1 MIAAMTRL
9 RPWLPLLSVLAQL
22 GLVWLGAASIDSSDL
37 QQQPDSWGY
46 FFVVLVLTF
55 LYAGWPVLVILG
67 TALVATLS
75 SSVGTRRA
83 ATVAGAVVAGLVGL
97 AGIGVGVAVGVDGQ
111 VEADTAF
118 AVVCGAAG
126 VVPLVAAVLLLR
138 RLPAAGTVPVG

>member
-1 MIAAMTRL
+1 MNRL
-9 RPWLPLLSVLAQL
+9 RPWVPLLSILTQLALVCL
-22 GLVWLGAASIDSSDL
+22 GGLAIDSSDL
-37 QQQPDSWGY
+37 QQQPESWGY
-46 FFVVLVLTF
+46 FFVAVALTL
-55 LYAGWPVLVILG
+55 LYAGWLVLLALG

-75 SSVGTRRA
+75 SSAGTRRG
-83 ATVAGAVVAGLVGL
+83 ATATGAVVAGLVGL

-118 AVVCGAAG
+118 AVVCGTAG